1 MPETEK
7 SEHSGS
13 EKAQEDARE
22 DIIRHYET
30 GGRDDTNNI
39 GEAEF
44 DIHYIHYDRYG
55 FVHDL
60 RLNENPRQSSS
71 DKKWL
76 EKEKT
81 REEKWITMIT
91 DVKHWFT
98 MGTRS
103 YQKMTDRVWKVKHS
117 DSIYEFQLEL
127 IIQGVPDKMRGTVWR
142 ILLNVDNAKMKQQ
155 GTYSK
160 MK

>member
-13 EKAQEDARE
+13 EEAPEVIRE

-30 GGRDDTNNI
+30 GGRDDANNI
-39 GEAEF
+39 AEAEF

-103 YQKMTDRVWKVKHS
+103 YQKMTDRVWKVKLS
-117 DSIYEFQLEL
+117 DLIYKSHKKIVRVFRTKCVEL
-127 IIQGVPDKMRGTVWR
+127 CGE
-142 ILLNVDNAKMKQQ
+142 
-155 GTYSK
+155 YY
-160 MK
+160 

>member
-13 EKAQEDARE
+13 EEVSEAARARE
-22 DIIRHYET
+22 ETIRHYET
-30 GGRDDTNNI
+30 GGRDDANNV
-39 GEAEF
+39 EEVEF
-44 DIHYIHYDRYG
+44 DIHYIHYDRFG

-76 EKEKT
+76 EKERT

-91 DVKHWFT
+91 DVKQWFT
-98 MGTRS
+98 VGTRS
-103 YQKMTDRVWKVKHS
+103 YQKMTDRVWKV
-117 DSIYEFQLEL
+117 EFSYINIFYQIGSTLIRAFRTKCEEL
-127 IIQGVPDKMRGTVWR
+127 CGE
-142 ILLNVDNAKMKQQ
+142 
-155 GTYSK
+155 YY
-160 MK
+160 

>member
-13 EKAQEDARE
+13 EKAPEDARE

-103 YQKMTDRVWKVKHS
+103 YQKMTDRVWKVKKS
-117 DSIYEFQLEL
+117 DSISKFYKNYYSGGPGQ
-127 IIQGVPDKMRGTVWR
+127 
-142 ILLNVDNAKMKQQ
+142 NAWNCVENI
-155 GTYSK
+155 TEC
-160 MK
+160 

>member
-13 EKAQEDARE
+13 EKAPEDVRE

-103 YQKMTDRVWKVKHS
+103 YQKMTDRVWKVKKS
-117 DSIYEFQLEL
+117 DSISKFYTNYYSGGPGQ
-127 IIQGVPDKMRGTVWR
+127 
-142 ILLNVDNAKMKQQ
+142 NAWNCVENI
-155 GTYSK
+155 TEC
-160 MK
+160 